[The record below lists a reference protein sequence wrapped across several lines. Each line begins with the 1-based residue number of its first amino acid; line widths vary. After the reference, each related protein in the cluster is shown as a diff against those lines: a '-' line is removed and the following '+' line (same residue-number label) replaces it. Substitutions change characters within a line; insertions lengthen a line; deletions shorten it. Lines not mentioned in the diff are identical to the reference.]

1 MSERDQSHPNNQAAF
16 ELTRLNEVEGFIQFK
31 ATDLSMGDP
40 MFAEDLAQQAR
51 EAVIRRLREYPDCP
65 YSHLVNKARDAIFNY
80 RKKGQSVD
88 RPYQG
93 KRARQYQI
101 TSLDEPINNRA
112 NPSERATS
120 LGEVLNHPTQPK
132 RLTEERAITRVLFDI
147 VRDHLSSRGNSALTL
162 RLSGFSWREIRQT
175 LYLSHGE
182 LGVLKKDL
190 THLIQRVWGQEP
202 VK

>member
-1 MSERDQSHPNNQAAF
+1 MVEEDQSRPNGQAAL
-16 ELTRLNEVEGFIQFK
+16 ELTRLNEVEGFIEFK

-51 EAVIRRLREYPDCP
+51 EAVIKRLRQTPDCP

-80 RKKGQSVD
+80 RKKGHSID

-93 KRARQYQI
+93 KRARQYQF
-101 TSLDEPINNRA
+101 TSLDQPINYQA
-112 NPSERATS
+112 NPSARMTA

-132 RLTEERAITRVLFDI
+132 RFTEERAITRVLFDT
-147 VRDHLSSRGNSALTL
+147 VRDQLSSRGNSALTL

-175 LYLSHGE
+175 LNLSHGE
-182 LGVLKKDL
+182 LGITKKDL
-190 THLIQRVWGQEP
+190 AQRIQRVWGHNP
-202 VK
+202 